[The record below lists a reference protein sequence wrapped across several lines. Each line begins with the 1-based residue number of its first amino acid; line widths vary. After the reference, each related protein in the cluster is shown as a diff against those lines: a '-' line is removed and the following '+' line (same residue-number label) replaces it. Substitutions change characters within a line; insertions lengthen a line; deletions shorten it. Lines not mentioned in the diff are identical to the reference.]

1 MNRQIRLVFLLGVG
15 LVLWAISQS
24 GLVHGVLTNKS
35 TSEAR
40 QISAHAN
47 LTRVIDADTIVVGS
61 TKVRLDGIAAP
72 EMEHR
77 TYSDGRHFMEVL
89 LDEATQVECNLEGRM
104 SHDREIGRCF
114 FVTQDGQR
122 IDPQA
127 EIVKAGLAR
136 DCPRYSGGKYKQL
149 ETTESKALPLP
160 TYCEER

>member
-1 MNRQIRLVFLLGVG
+1 MNRQTRLVFLLGVG
-15 LVLWAISQS
+15 LILWAIALS
-24 GLVHGVLTNKS
+24 GLVPGALTNTS

-47 LTRVIDADTIVVGS
+47 LTRIIDADTIVVGS

-72 EMEHR
+72 EMEHP
-77 TYSDGRHFMEVL
+77 TYSDGRQFMVVL
-89 LDEATQVECNLEGRM
+89 LHEATQVECDLEGRM

-114 FVTQDGQR
+114 FVTQDGRR

-149 ETTESKALPLP
+149 ESTESKALPMP
-160 TYCEER
+160 TYCEEW

>member
-1 MNRQIRLVFLLGVG
+1 MNRRTRLAFLLGVG
-15 LVLWAISQS
+15 LVLWAVAQS
-24 GLVHGVLTNKS
+24 GLAPGVLPNTS

-40 QISAHAN
+40 QISSHAN

-77 TYSDGRHFMEVL
+77 TYSDGRQFMVVL
-89 LDEATQVECNLEGRM
+89 LREATLVECDLEGRM
-104 SHDREIGRCF
+104 SHDREVGRCF

-136 DCPRYSGGKYKQL
+136 DCPRYSGGKYNQM

>member
-1 MNRQIRLVFLLGVG
+1 MNRQTRLVFLLVVG
-15 LVLWAISQS
+15 FSLWAIAQS
-24 GLVHGVLTNKS
+24 GLVPEALTN
-35 TSEAR
+35 TSSSKAR

-77 TYSDGRHFMEVL
+77 TYSDGRQFMVL
-89 LDEATQVECNLEGRM
+89 LLGKTTQVECNLEGRM

-136 DCPRYSGGKYKQL
+136 DCPRYSGGKYKRL

>member
-1 MNRQIRLVFLLGVG
+1 MNRRTRLVFLLGVG

-24 GLVHGVLTNKS
+24 GLVHGVVTNTS

-40 QISAHAN
+40 QISSHAN
-47 LTRVIDADTIVVGS
+47 LTRVVDADTIVVGS

-77 TYSDGRHFMEVL
+77 TYSDGRQFMVVL

-114 FVTQDGQR
+114 FVTLDGQR

-136 DCPRYSGGKYKQL
+136 DCPRYSGGKYKRL
-149 ETTESKALPLP
+149 ETTESKTLPLP